1 MCDTY
6 NMGTETPVGYRLVRV
21 GVRGRVPTLHTRA
34 PEDLTTRQKYDLRY
48 RRSTAPSSSRTIANI
63 TRRNAPSE
71 RSALLACWTDKIIDG
86 RRVESNTRAVVHA
99 VTFLAVHAVVIIN
112 PTHSARLGIGVLEI
126 QCIRV
131 RT

>member
-48 RRSTAPSSSRTIANI
+48 REKHRAK
-63 TRRNAPSE
+63 
-71 RSALLACWTDKIIDG
+71 LLAYHREYYRKRGSSLELKNGQSIK
-86 RRVESNTRAVVHA
+86 NL
-99 VTFLAVHAVVIIN
+99 TF
-112 PTHSARLGIGVLEI
+112 
-126 QCIRV
+126 
-131 RT
+131 